1 MKELAKKILKYKKG
15 GEVEDWKKDLD
26 KEIDGLSEEAKEYVL
41 KRLQGKK
48 VPFSKDDDVQIDRE
62 KLDDEIEN
70 MSSKGRRYFKEELKE
85 ELGEDDKDPWKD
97 VKKELNDKKKDKKSI
112 GELMAY
118 SEEGYAKGG
127 PVHKPVKVTPQDVLR
142 TKKEDKNWMQ
152 GAVKKPGALRAVAKK
167 DKLIKGD
174 EKLSGS
180 DLNKL
185 AAQAKKKDNKLLAKR
200 VALAKTFAKFR
211 KK

>member
-15 GEVEDWKKDLD
+15 GEVEDWQKDLD

-48 VPFSKDDDVQIDRE
+48 VPFSKEDDVQIDRE

-70 MSSKGRRYFKEELKE
+70 MSSKGRKYFKEELKE

-97 VKKELNDKKKDKKSI
+97 VKEEINGKKKDKSEESV

-127 PVHKPVKVTPQDVLR
+127 
-142 TKKEDKNWMQ
+142 EAKNWMQ

>member
-85 ELGEDDKDPWKD
+85 ELGEDEP
-97 VKKELNDKKKDKKSI
+97 KEKEEEKSI

-127 PVHKPVKVTPQDVLR
+127 
-142 TKKEDKNWMQ
+142 EAKNWMQ

>member
-15 GEVEDWKKDLD
+15 GEVEDWQKDLD

-70 MSSKGRRYFKEELKE
+70 MSSKGRKYFKEELKE

-97 VKKELNDKKKDKKSI
+97 VKKELNDKKKDKNEESI

-127 PVHKPVKVTPQDVLR
+127 EAKDWIK
-142 TKKEDKNWMQ
+142 
-152 GAVKKPGALRAVAKK
+152 GAVKKPGALRAIAKK